1 MRVPR
6 KMKKAVKYVERY
18 SRPSASGFWLI
29 PYEGFWLI
37 PYEGFVIKGRC
48 TKWKQKCINEAR
60 RERRKMLL
68 EEWQRYDGIIFT
80 H

>member
-1 MRVPR
+1 MRIPR
-6 KMKKAVKYVERY
+6 KIKKAVKYIERHV
-18 SRPSASGFWLI
+18 RHTTSGLLLI
-29 PYEGFWLI
+29 PYSE
-37 PYEGFVIKGRC
+37 FVVKGRC

-68 EEWQRYDGIIFT
+68 EEWQHFNGIILV

>member
-18 SRPSASGFWLI
+18 SRPSASGSWI
-29 PYEGFWLI
+29 I

-68 EEWQRYDGIIFT
+68 EEWQHFNGTILA

>member
-18 SRPSASGFWLI
+18 SRPSASGFWI
-29 PYEGFWLI
+29 I

>member
-18 SRPSASGFWLI
+18 SRPSASGFWI
-29 PYEGFWLI
+29 I

-68 EEWQRYDGIIFT
+68 EEWQRYNGIIFT

>member
-6 KMKKAVKYVERY
+6 KIKKAVKYVERY
-18 SRPSASGFWLI
+18 SRPSTSGFWLI
-29 PYEGFWLI
+29 PYEGFI
-37 PYEGFVIKGRC
+37 VRGRC
-48 TKWKQKCINEAR
+48 TKWKQKCINEVR

-68 EEWQRYDGIIFT
+68 DEWQRYNGVILL

>member
-1 MRVPR
+1 MRIPR
-6 KMKKAVKYVERY
+6 KIKKAVKYIERY
-18 SRPSASGFWLI
+18 TRPSASGFWII
-29 PYEGFWLI
+29 PYEGFI
-37 PYEGFVIKGRC
+37 IKGRC

-68 EEWQRYDGIIFT
+68 EEWQRFNGVILV

>member
-1 MRVPR
+1 MRIPR
-6 KMKKAVKYVERY
+6 KIKKAVKYIERY
-18 SRPSASGFWLI
+18 TRPSASGFWII
-29 PYEGFWLI
+29 PYEGFI
-37 PYEGFVIKGRC
+37 IKGRC

-68 EEWQRYDGIIFT
+68 EEWQRFNNVILV

>member
-6 KMKKAVKYVERY
+6 KIKKAAKHIDRHM
-18 SRPSASGFWLI
+18 RHTTSGLLLI
-29 PYEGFWLI
+29 PYSE
-37 PYEGFVIKGRC
+37 FVVKGRC

-68 EEWQRYDGIIFT
+68 EEWQHFNGIILV